1 MNDTMNDFSFGSGFQ
16 FSGATIDNLEASEYT
31 LVTIALDESGS
42 ISGFES
48 QIEDMLKAA
57 VGACFSSPYSN
68 NLLIRVIRFG
78 SQYKHQ
84 NGNGVDEIHGFK
96 PLSEIDVNAY
106 PNLRGGGATPL
117 NDGVYSSV
125 GAMNQYAE
133 SLVDLDFAVNG
144 ITFVISD
151 GGENAS
157 VATAKMVKDELKK
170 SVTGEVME
178 SHLSILIGINIVTDD
193 MRKRNPT
200 YAKQIE
206 AKVEQDLENF
216 QRDAGM
222 SQFIWAGEATKS
234 KLAKLAEF
242 VSQSISSTSQAL
254 GTGGPSQNISATI

>member
-1 MNDTMNDFSFGSGFQ
+1 MNDSMNDFSFGSGFQ

-78 SQYKHQ
+78 SQYSRQ

-178 SHLSILIGINIVTDD
+178 SHLSILIGIDTGYSGD
-193 MRKRNPT
+193 
-200 YAKQIE
+200 KQNL
-206 AKVEQDLENF
+206 ANF

>member
-1 MNDTMNDFSFGSGFQ
+1 MNTMNDFQIGSGFQ

-31 LVTIALDESGS
+31 LVTIALDETGS
-42 ISGFES
+42 ISGKEAE
-48 QIEDMLKAA
+48 IEDMLKAA

-78 SQYKHQ
+78 SQYNRQ
-84 NGNGVDEIHGFK
+84 NGNGVNEIHGFK
-96 PLSEIDVNAY
+96 PLSEIDLNAY
-106 PNLRGGGATPL
+106 PALKGVGMTPL
-117 NDGVYSSV
+117 YDAVFSSV
-125 GAMNQYAE
+125 GAMNTYAE

-144 ITFVISD
+144 ISFIITD

-157 VATAKMVKDELKK
+157 TGAGVNDVRRELEK
-170 SVTGEVME
+170 SVTGEIME
-178 SHLSILIGINIVTDD
+178 SHLSILIGIDNGYDNT
-193 MRKRNPT
+193 
-200 YAKQIE
+200 KQKL
-206 AKVEQDLENF
+206 ADF

-222 SQFIWAGEATKS
+222 NQFIWAGEATKG